1 MIILYFIPGRRP
13 RMVDQNSMD
22 ALYGFSPKRKNS
34 RLDVRSLKIFHGD
47 MASGIQ
53 TAPSTKRSAR
63 IANSKK
69 RNSNQAITNFF
80 QKQAKL
86 SVDHSHGLDTA
97 EESDPTNHEDD
108 DNACDSFG
116 SSFGHH
122 FAPSIRQSFGS
133 MGDDS
138 NSNSSVEPNIFL
150 QKPVLHLNIDKSPNQ
165 ASSIV
170 INKHLEVS
178 PNFSTTLVS
187 FTNSKIA
194 ANRMDGVS
202 FGSNVVTARSG
213 ANHKT
218 KRRKPR
224 IGGGCI
230 IDALTSSD
238 SNSCDSGVVADKRP
252 EPNATMLGT
261 AKPTTPHRIL
271 CTASTSP
278 VKPMQKYTQKAMTFS
293 NMNNGPRYGEN
304 TGETIPTARNEYKSK
319 RR

>member
-1 MIILYFIPGRRP
+1 ME
-13 RMVDQNSMD
+13 
-22 ALYGFSPKRKNS
+22 ALYGFSPKRKTS

-47 MASGIQ
+47 MASGMQ
-53 TAPSTKRSAR
+53 TAPTSTKRSAR

-69 RNSNQAITNFF
+69 RDSNQAITNFF

-86 SVDHSHGLDTA
+86 SVGHSHGLDTA
-97 EESDPTNHEDD
+97 EESDRSDPTNHEDD

-122 FAPSIRQSFGS
+122 FGPSIRQSFGS
-133 MGDDS
+133 MDDDS

-194 ANRMDGVS
+194 GNRLDGVS
-202 FGSNVVTARSG
+202 FGSNVINARSG
-213 ANHKT
+213 SNHKT
-218 KRRKPR
+218 KRRKQR
-224 IGGGCI
+224 LGGGCI

-238 SNSCDSGVVADKRP
+238 SNSCDSGVVADKTP
-252 EPNATMLGT
+252 ETNATMMGT

-278 VKPMQKYTQKAMTFS
+278 VKPIQKYTQKAMTFS
-293 NMNNGPRYGEN
+293 NMNHGPSGYDDS